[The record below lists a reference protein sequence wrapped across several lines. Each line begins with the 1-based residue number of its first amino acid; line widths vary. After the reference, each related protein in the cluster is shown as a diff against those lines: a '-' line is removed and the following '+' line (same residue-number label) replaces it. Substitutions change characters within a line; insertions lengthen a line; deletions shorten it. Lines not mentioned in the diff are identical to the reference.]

1 MVAVQNVDLVNCNG
15 LPISYSIIYK
25 NLYMHIGS
33 LLMGHIYIEAYIH
46 EAYSYIQI
54 YISEAVHPL

>member
-1 MVAVQNVDLVNCNG
+1 
-15 LPISYSIIYK
+15 
-25 NLYMHIGS
+25 MHIGS
-33 LLMGHIYIEAYIH
+33 LLMRPTYISLRIY